1 MRLKQPTE
9 VRQLFAERKR
19 WLTIEEIADGMGKS
33 TRTISKAFR
42 GGPLRQE
49 TVREFAA
56 ALGVQESEIAT
67 FVHSGRVTAR

>member
-9 VRQLFAERKR
+9 VRQLFAERKG
-19 WLTIEEIADGMGKS
+19 WLTIEEIAIGLGKS

-42 GGPLRQE
+42 GKPLRQE

-56 ALGVQESEIAT
+56 MLEVRETEIAT
-67 FVHSGRVTAR
+67 FVN